1 MTQLEA
7 GKPFIFTAEV
17 ALKPEVTLGKYKG
30 VKVDKIDVKVS
41 DEDIDAEINRE
52 RESNARTISVE
63 DRAVKDGDMTVIDFE
78 GFVDGVAF
86 EGGKGE
92 NHPLEIGS
100 HSFIDTFEDQ
110 LVGKNT
116 GDEVEVNV
124 TFPKEYHAEDL
135 AGKPAVFKVKIN
147 EIKTKELP
155 ELNDEFA
162 SDVSEFETLEEY
174 KESVKKNV
182 NVTLKPSNPDELK
195 EVLGK
200 MTPDQLAALKEQ
212 ISKMQA
218 KDVDAEETAEE
229 EEEAEEVEEAKEEYE
244 DDPQE

>member
-1 MTQLEA
+1 MRSPICWKRKFHRELADTAVNKKGAHTMEFGEGIKKILLA
-7 GKPFIFTAEV
+7 GIGTAAVTAE
-17 ALKPEVTLGKYKG
+17 KSKEVLDEL
-30 VKVDKIDVKVS
+30 VK
-41 DEDIDAEINRE
+41 
-52 RESNARTISVE
+52 
-63 DRAVKDGDMTVIDFE
+63 
-78 GFVDGVAF
+78 
-86 EGGKGE
+86 KGE
-92 NHPLEIGS
+92 LTVE
-100 HSFIDTFEDQ
+100 Q
-110 LVGKNT
+110 GKVLNQ
-116 GDEVEVNV
+116 
-124 TFPKEYHAEDL
+124 
-135 AGKPAVFKVKIN
+135 
-147 EIKTKELP
+147 ELKH
-155 ELNDEFA
+155 NI
-162 SDVSEFETLEEY
+162 